1 MTEIGRAK
9 ELLDTPTLWVDLDV
23 LEANI
28 ALLMGNFRLPA
39 STGDPIQ
46 RGSRSPPSPIS

>member
-23 LEANI
+23 LE
-28 ALLMGNFRLPA
+28 
-39 STGDPIQ
+39 SEHC
-46 RGSRSPPSPIS
+46 SC

>member
-23 LEANI
+23 LDANI
-28 ALLMGNFRLPA
+28 ALLMGNFRHAGRELA
-39 STGDPIQ
+39 
-46 RGSRSPPSPIS
+46 PPYEGNQDTRHRA